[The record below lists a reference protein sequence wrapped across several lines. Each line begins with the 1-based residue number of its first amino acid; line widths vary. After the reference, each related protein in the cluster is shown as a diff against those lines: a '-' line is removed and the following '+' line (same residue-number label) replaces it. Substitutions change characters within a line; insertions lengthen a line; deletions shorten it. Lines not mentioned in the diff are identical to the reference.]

1 MKPCKTME
9 KEKPKPFETPF
20 HLGMFFGRGCGSV
33 GRVVASY
40 TRGPQS
46 ESSRWHFLIQN
57 IIQNFFKFKVKNLF
71 ICFLKISSSAK
82 MAAFLH

>member
-20 HLGMFFGRGCGSV
+20 HLGMFFGRGCG
-33 GRVVASY
+33 Y

-46 ESSRWHFLIQN
+46 ESSRWHILIQN